1 MKKSLLALP
10 FLSIL
15 LFMLINCT
23 AAFASQASSHTSSS
37 APSNAASYQQ
47 VHACAQAAPG
57 FVSCL
62 AIVLKATGMHANA
75 DKSVPTGLTPKD
87 LQSAYKL
94 PSASAGKGQT
104 IAIVDAYND
113 PNAEKDLAVYRS
125 TFHLLACTTANGCFK
140 KVDQRGGKQYPQASS
155 SWSGEISLDLDMVSA
170 IAPNSHILLVEA
182 DSTAFSD
189 LGHAVDTAVRLGAT
203 EVSNSYGSKENAQDA
218 SAMAHY
224 YNHPGVAI
232 TVSAGDSG
240 YGVQLPAAYNTV
252 IAVGGTSL
260 SRANNARGWTESAW
274 SGSGSGCS
282 QYISKPAWQ
291 KDSGC
296 QNRTVA
302 DVSAVADPDTGV
314 AVYDTYE
321 NYGGNWTIYGGTS
334 ASAPII
340 AGVYALAGNAA
351 KIDASYLYSHAAN
364 LNDISD
370 GSNGTSQPAYLSTA
384 GKGFDG
390 PTGLGTP
397 EGSSA
402 F

>member
-1 MKKSLLALP
+1 MKKTLLALP

-15 LFMLINCT
+15 LFLVVDCT
-23 AAFASQASSHTSSS
+23 AAFAAQASSKSASS
-37 APSNAASYQQ
+37 ASLGIEGYQQ
-47 VHACAQAAPG
+47 VHTCDQAAPG
-57 FVSCL
+57 FVSCF
-62 AIVLKATGMHANA
+62 AIQLKATGMHANVA
-75 DKSVPTGLTPKD
+75 KSTPEGLTPKD
-87 LQSAYKL
+87 LQSAYNL
-94 PSASAGKGQT
+94 PSVSAGKGQT
-104 IAIVDAYND
+104 IAIVDAYDD

-125 TFHLLACTTANGCFK
+125 TFKLPACTTANGCFK
-140 KVDQRGGKQYPQASS
+140 KVDQNGGTKYPQASS
-155 SWSGEISLDLDMVSA
+155 SWAGEISLDLDMVSA

-182 DSTAFSD
+182 NSSAFSD
-189 LGHAVDTAVRLGAT
+189 LGSAVDTAVRLGAT
-203 EVSNSYGSKENAQDA
+203 EVSNSYGSVENAKDA
-218 SAMAHY
+218 SAMAQH

-240 YGVQLPAAYNTV
+240 YGVQLPAAFSTV
-252 IAVGGTSL
+252 IAVGGTTL
-260 SRANNARGWTESAW
+260 SHANNARGWSESAW

-282 QYISKPAWQ
+282 QYISKSVWQ

-296 QNRTVA
+296 KNRTVS

-321 NYGGNWTIYGGTS
+321 NYGDNWTIFGGTS

-340 AGVYALAGNAA
+340 AGAYALAGNAA
-351 KIDASYLYSHAAN
+351 RVNASYLYSHSPS
-364 LNDISD
+364 LNDVTS

-397 EGSSA
+397 RGIGA

>member
-15 LFMLINCT
+15 LFMIVDCT
-23 AAFASQASSHTSSS
+23 AAFASQSSSQIASSASL
-37 APSNAASYQQ
+37 NAAGYQQ
-47 VHACAQAAPG
+47 VHTCEQAAPG
-57 FVSCL
+57 FASCF
-62 AIVLKATGMHANA
+62 AIVLKATGIHANVA
-75 DKSVPTGLTPKD
+75 KSTPMGLTPKD
-87 LQSAYKL
+87 LQNAYKL

-104 IAIVDAYND
+104 IAIVDAYDD
-113 PNAEKDLAVYRS
+113 PNAEKDLGIYRS
-125 TFHLLACTTANGCFK
+125 TFHLPACTTSNGCFK
-140 KVDQRGGKQYPQASS
+140 KVDQSGGKQYPQASS
-155 SWSGEISLDLDMVSA
+155 SWAGEISLDLDMVSA

-182 DSTAFSD
+182 TSSAFDD
-189 LGHAVDTAVRLGAT
+189 LGRAVDTAVRLGAT

-224 YNHPGVAI
+224 YDHPGVAI

-240 YGVQLPAAYNTV
+240 YGVQLPAAYSTV
-252 IAVGGTSL
+252 IAVGGTTL
-260 SRANNARGWTESAW
+260 SHAKNARGWTESAW

-282 QYISKPAWQ
+282 QYINKPAWQ
-291 KDSGC
+291 KDNGC
-296 QNRTVA
+296 QKRSVA

-321 NYGGNWTIYGGTS
+321 NYGTDWTIYGGTS

-351 KIDASYLYSHAAN
+351 KINASYLYSHAAN
-364 LNDISD
+364 LNAVTE
-370 GSNGTSQPAYLSTA
+370 GSNGNCSVSYLCNA
-384 GKGFDG
+384 GSGYNG

-397 EGSSA
+397 RGSGA